1 MLSFKASA
9 LSDVGKTRRFNEDF
23 FALSHEHRLFLVADG
38 MGGHGNGEV
47 ASRLVVQAIREHF
60 DETEPKAD
68 AKRSHAHPARLGH
81 LIEAVK
87 AANRRV
93 LGEVEKDRALVGMG
107 TTLVALLMDQ
117 GTATV
122 GHVGDS
128 RAYRLRGGELELLT
142 NDHTW
147 VNEQVT
153 AGNISET
160 QARSH
165 PFKSVVTRALG
176 GDQEVD
182 VEVREIQ
189 AAPGDLY
196 LLCSDGLSSMVPDET
211 IHERLASGRPLEEI
225 CRDLVSEANA
235 KGGRDNVTVILVAV
249 EETDS

>member
-1 MLSFKASA
+1 
-9 LSDVGKTRRFNEDF
+9 VGKTRRFNEDF
-23 FALSHEHRLFLVADG
+23 FALAHEHRLFLVADG

-60 DETEPKAD
+60 DEQEPSAD
-68 AKRSHAHPARLGH
+68 GKRQTPHAERLDH

-87 AANRRV
+87 VANRRV

-107 TTLVALLMDQ
+107 TTLVALLMDK

-128 RAYRLRGGELELLT
+128 RAYRLRDGELELLT

-160 QARSH
+160 QARNH

-176 GDQEVD
+176 GDEE
-182 VEVREIQ
+182 VEVEIREIQ
-189 AAPGDLY
+189 ATPGDLY
-196 LLCSDGLSSMVPDET
+196 LLCSDGLSSMVPDDRIQEQ
-211 IHERLASGRPLEEI
+211 LASGRPLEEI
-225 CRDLVSEANA
+225 CRDLVGEANA
-235 KGGRDNVTVILVAV
+235 TGGRDNVTVILVAV
-249 EETDS
+249 EEAEA